1 MHKSG
6 SVGTKL
12 LRDYQIRYHIP
23 MERRENQSTYELP
36 SNLAIREAQP
46 DDAEQLAILYKETW
60 RATYPNDEYGITR
73 QDIEEKTKNWGN
85 QEDVQIRREKIQN
98 SKEYVFNIV
107 ADIDGCIIGN
117 SVFIRKPEGE
127 CNKLA
132 TMYVHPEYHGM
143 GVGAAFAKEG
153 LQWLGSGKPIALEVA
168 KYNRRA
174 IEFYRKF
181 GFEIAGDGESP
192 VADLPSGATIPEYL
206 MVKDVPD
213 S

>member
-1 MHKSG
+1 
-6 SVGTKL
+6 
-12 LRDYQIRYHIP
+12 

-36 SNLAIREAQP
+36 SNLAIREAQS
-46 DDAEQLAILYKETW
+46 DDAEQLAALYKAAW

-85 QEDVQIRREKIQN
+85 QDDIQRRRESIQN
-98 SKEYVFNIV
+98 SDEYTLSVV
-107 ADIDGCIIGN
+107 AEADGRIIGN
-117 SVFIRKPEGE
+117 SVFIRKPEKE
-127 CNKLA
+127 RNKLA

-143 GVGAAFAKEG
+143 GVGAALAKEG
-153 LQWLGSGKPIALEVA
+153 FQWLGSEKPVVLEVA

-181 GFEIAGDGESP
+181 GFEIAGDGKSP

-206 MVKDVPD
+206 MVKDVPG
-213 S
+213 SSTLPK